1 MRSLTLKSAFIILG
15 ATALVFA
22 ACGGDD
28 DDASAS
34 VCDDASQVLSDQPG
48 DYAPTVISSDLAVG
62 ENRFVLGL
70 LEGGTTPI
78 ADADL
83 EAQFCRFTS
92 MDEATLDSEVSLSAL
107 TVDRSFTHIHEDGEL
122 HQHDAGPIGV
132 YVANVDFSSAGPWQ
146 VFISGNVAGEELE
159 PTPFLFPVAEAALT
173 PAVGSP
179 APQSVQL
186 IIDDVSDITEIDT
199 STPPNVEM
207 HDMTIADAVT
217 SGRPS
222 VIVFATPAFC
232 TSQICGPT
240 KEILDS
246 LFPTYGDRINFVH
259 VEPYEIERIRSGD
272 CPPPYSDCTLPFLA
286 EDWGLR
292 TEPWLFTVDAEGNIA
307 GKFEGVVGETEM
319 EEHLQELLAS

>member
-1 MRSLTLKSAFIILG
+1 MRSLTLKSALIILG
-15 ATALVFA
+15 AAALVFA

-28 DDASAS
+28 DASATI
-34 VCDDASQVLSDQPG
+34 CDDASQVLSDQPG

-92 MDEATLDSEVSLSAL
+92 MDEATLDSEVSLSAV
-107 TVDRSFTHIHEDGEL
+107 TVEKSYTHLHENGE
-122 HQHDAGPIGV
+122 HHMHDAGAIGV

-146 VFISGNVAGEELE
+146 VFISGTVAGEELE
-159 PTPFLFPVAEAALT
+159 PTPFLFPVGEAPLT
-173 PAVGSP
+173 PAIGSP
-179 APQSVQL
+179 APRSVQL
-186 IIDDVSDITEIDT
+186 IIDDVADITEIDT

-207 HDMTIADAVT
+207 HDMTIAEAVA

-222 VIVFATPAFC
+222 VIAFATPAFC
-232 TSQICGPT
+232 ATQICGPT
-240 KEILDS
+240 KEIVDS
-246 LFPTYGDRINFVH
+246 LFPTYGDRINFIH
-259 VEPYEIERIRSGD
+259 VEPYDVERARAGD
-272 CPPPYSDCTLPFLA
+272 CQPDLSACAVPFLFD
-286 EDWGLR
+286 DWGLR
-292 TEPWLFTVDAEGNIA
+292 SEPWIFTVDANGNIA